1 METWLILLGV
11 LLPLAP
17 VLQVV
22 ERRLAEPRPRAAVRV
37 GTTRRQQP
45 GSERPLPS

>member
-22 ERRLAEPRPRAAVRV
+22 ERRLGDPGPRQQPVRV
-37 GTTRRQQP
+37 GTIRRRQP
-45 GSERPLPS
+45 AGE